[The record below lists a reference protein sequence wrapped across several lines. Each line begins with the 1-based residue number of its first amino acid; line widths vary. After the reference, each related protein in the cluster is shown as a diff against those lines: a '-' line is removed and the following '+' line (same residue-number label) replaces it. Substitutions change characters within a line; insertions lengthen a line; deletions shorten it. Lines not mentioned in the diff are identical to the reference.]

1 MTDIAKARETA
12 MEVGR
17 VASMQATGLAVPLDE
32 AIEVVSRAIID
43 SFLEEMIKSADDDA
57 AAYETYSERTG
68 DNYPEHERHLY
79 ADDAAEWMRSFRKA
93 QSP

>member
-12 MEVGR
+12 MEAGR
-17 VASMQATGLAVPLDE
+17 IASMQAAGLAVPSDE

-43 SFLEEMIKSADDDA
+43 AFLDAMIKSAEEDRYAYVAMTGEQLIHLDVADPRCTAGDA
-57 AAYETYSERTG
+57 IRWL
-68 DNYPEHERHLY
+68 H
-79 ADDAAEWMRSFRKA
+79 SFREA